1 MHINIKVTEGG
12 ESVRECVLAAKNKE
26 SESEREDKRG
36 SNQSDKV
43 ISLHLLLSLSLS
55 SSGLIIQ
62 SGLDLCFSCPMHP
75 SDEYYIVG
83 GR

>member
-1 MHINIKVTEGG
+1 MHLNIKVTESG

-43 ISLHLLLSLSLS
+43 ISLHLLLSLSLLLFWFNYS
-55 SSGLIIQ
+55 KWIRSVLQLPNASQ
-62 SGLDLCFSCPMHP
+62 
-75 SDEYYIVG
+75 
-83 GR
+83 R

>member
-43 ISLHLLLSLSLS
+43 ISLHLLLSLSLLLWFNYS
-55 SSGLIIQ
+55 KWIRSVLQLPNASQ
-62 SGLDLCFSCPMHP
+62 
-75 SDEYYIVG
+75 
-83 GR
+83 R